1 MELNP
6 MVTETNISRLS
17 QFVLQNKLG
26 MIREQ
31 DLQNLYPSAEEFV
44 QTIPEL
50 VKNFRA
56 IGLSLIRTTFKGEKY
71 FVLTSPGKD
80 PSISPNMYGTLAL
93 ILTMFQEIGVTAT
106 GMPLGQMRKLFQEVW
121 GDVEQLIS
129 ANYLQLDSAQKEE
142 YLFITPIGKAAFKN
156 IAKNLK
162 FKELIDFS

>member
-1 MELNP
+1 

>member
-1 MELNP
+1 
-6 MVTETNISRLS
+6 
-17 QFVLQNKLG
+17 
-26 MIREQ
+26 
-31 DLQNLYPSAEEFV
+31 
-44 QTIPEL
+44 
-50 VKNFRA
+50 
-56 IGLSLIRTTFKGEKY
+56 
-71 FVLTSPGKD
+71 
-80 PSISPNMYGTLAL
+80 MYGTLAL